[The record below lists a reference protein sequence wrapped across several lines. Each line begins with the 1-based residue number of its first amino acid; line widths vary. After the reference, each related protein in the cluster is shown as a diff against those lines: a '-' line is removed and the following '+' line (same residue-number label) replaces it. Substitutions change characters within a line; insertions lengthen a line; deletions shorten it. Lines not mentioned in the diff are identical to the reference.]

1 MFKGNEMFNISNV
14 KVNDNVITCNV
25 DNDEYSLEF
34 DNGDTLCVLLVNNVE
49 TEDYDEDL
57 INEIICMSFEV
68 EA

>member
-1 MFKGNEMFNISNV
+1 MKMFNINNV
-14 KVNDNVITCNV
+14 VVNGNVITCNV
-25 DNDEYSLEF
+25 DNNEYSLEF

-49 TEDYDEDL
+49 TEDYNEDL

>member
-1 MFKGNEMFNISNV
+1 MFNINNV
-14 KVNDNVITCNV
+14 KVNGNVITCNV
-25 DNDEYSLEF
+25 DNDKYSLEF

-49 TEDYDEDL
+49 AEDYNEDL

>member
-1 MFKGNEMFNISNV
+1 MFNISNV

>member
-14 KVNDNVITCNV
+14 KVNDNAITCNV

>member
-1 MFKGNEMFNISNV
+1 MFNISNV

-25 DNDEYSLEF
+25 NNDEYSLEF
-34 DNGDTLCVLLVNNVE
+34 DSGDTLCVLLVNKVE
-49 TEDYDEDL
+49 AEDYDEDL

>member
-1 MFKGNEMFNISNV
+1 MFNINNV
-14 KVNDNVITCNV
+14 VVNGNVITCNV
-25 DNDEYSLEF
+25 DNNEYSLEF

-57 INEIICMSFEV
+57 INEIICKSFEV

>member
-1 MFKGNEMFNISNV
+1 MFNINNV
-14 KVNDNVITCNV
+14 VVNGNVITCNV
-25 DNDEYSLEF
+25 DNNEYSLEF

-49 TEDYDEDL
+49 TEDYNEDL

>member
-57 INEIICMSFEV
+57 INEIICKSFEV

>member
-14 KVNDNVITCNV
+14 KVNGNVITCNV
-25 DNDEYSLEF
+25 DNNEYSLEF

-49 TEDYDEDL
+49 TEDYNEDL

>member
-14 KVNDNVITCNV
+14 VVNDNVITCNV
-25 DNDEYSLEF
+25 DNNEYSLEF

-49 TEDYDEDL
+49 TEDYNEDL
-57 INEIICMSFEV
+57 INEIICKSFEV

>member
-14 KVNDNVITCNV
+14 VVNGNVITCNV
-25 DNDEYSLEF
+25 DNNEYSLEF

-49 TEDYDEDL
+49 TEDYNEDL
-57 INEIICMSFEV
+57 INEIICKSFEV